1 MKNHIKTLLITL
13 LLVVSTMSAQDY
25 TSIIKNRLL
34 SSRSSDGMTQQDL
47 EGLTIYNQS
56 TNRRSNIEHVYAIQK
71 HNGIEVFNA
80 NVAVAFRGNKIVH
93 MGDNL
98 QLGIASRVRNT
109 SPVLTPIEAAT
120 SAASLLGAGTANFTQ
135 LETLSSREVILNKGG
150 VSLDKVPVKL
160 VYQLTEDN
168 EFRLAWDLSINM
180 LNEPHWYSVRVDA
193 MNGNILSKND
203 WGSNC
208 SFGNHS
214 SKREKVVVDK
224 SRNSFGFNENTANVA
239 LSGGQYNVF
248 PLPIESPNHGTNELI
263 TAFEDPE
270 ASPFGWHDIDG
281 VEGAEFTIT
290 RGNNVWAQ
298 DDLDGDNQTFG
309 TSPDGGSDLI
319 FDFEYNFTEE
329 PITMLEAVTTN
340 LFYLNNV
347 IHDVMYHYGFDEQS
361 GNFQEFNY
369 TGENFGNDAVRV
381 DVQDSSTFNNA
392 SFFTPPEGGIL
403 TPSMSMNLW
412 FAPLT
417 DERLRLVGGNLDGK
431 YIGTPAFFGAE
442 IPETGETP
450 VTASLVVIEDDN
462 FGESTDINDGCDTII
477 NGTEL
482 NGNIVLIRRGT
493 CDFVIKAL
501 AAQNEGA
508 IGVVLVNTSN
518 ATPPLAPGPG
528 TSGMAEEVTIPVIM
542 ITMDDGEAMISAI
555 QNGESISASIVE
567 DDIRPMFDSG
577 LDNGIVV
584 HEYGHGIS
592 KRLTSSPFNSGCLN
606 NLETGDEGWSDYFG
620 LIFTMTENDE
630 AENARGIATYV
641 DGQEFDG
648 EGIRPRPYSTNF
660 SVNDLTYIDTND
672 ENNISFP
679 HGIGTVWA
687 TMLWDMTWYLIDE
700 YGFDSDLYNGTGGNN
715 ISLQLVTDGL
725 KLQPCSPGFID
736 SRDAIIAAIDIN
748 TMIPEEDKEEITCG
762 IWSTFAARG
771 LGVSADQGE
780 TSSRTDQEESFDAP
794 IFENGVCA
802 QVLSTNE
809 FVTNNFSVYPNPS
822 NGQIS
827 LRMKANLGEG
837 QVEII
842 DLNGRIVFTQNSL
855 LEGVLNVDADELSN
869 GVYLLQVSNDMLS
882 ETTKLII
889 K

>member
-1 MKNHIKTLLITL
+1 MKNHIKTLLITS

-80 NVAVAFRGNKIVH
+80 NVAVAFRGNEIVH

-248 PLPIESPNHGTNELI
+248 PLPIESPNHGANELI

-555 QNGESISASIVE
+555 QNEESINASIVE

-794 IFENGVCA
+794 VFENGVCA

-855 LEGVLNVDADELSN
+855 LEGVLNVDAGELSN